1 MRLNQLRRLLSRLLN
16 KPEQTSEED
25 TGMNYLVAGLGN
37 IGAEYASTRHNMGF
51 MVLDAW
57 AQASNTVFRTERYGD
72 VAEISFKGRKFYLLK
87 PSTYMN
93 LSGNAVRY
101 WVDKLKLPLENLIVI
116 CDDLNLPFGTVRMR
130 KNGSDGGHNGLK
142 DIQTRLNTTQW
153 ARIRVG
159 IGNNFSRGAQVD
171 FVIGELTAEEK
182 AAVPGIC
189 DRVIEGIKNFATIG
203 PDRAMN
209 LLNVKPAK
217 PAKEEK
223 GV

>member
-1 MRLNQLRRLLSRLLN
+1 M
-16 KPEQTSEED
+16 D
-25 TGMNYLVAGLGN
+25 YLVAGLGN

-57 AQASNTVFRTERYGD
+57 AQASNAVFKTERYGD
-72 VAEISFKGRKFYLLK
+72 VAEVSFKGRRFYLLK

-101 WVDKLKLPLENLIVI
+101 WVNKLKLPLENLIVV
-116 CDDLNLPFGTVRMR
+116 CDDLNLPFGTLRMR

-142 DIQTRLNTTQW
+142 DIQECLETTQW

-159 IGNNFSRGAQVD
+159 IGNDYARGQQVD
-171 FVIGELTAEEK
+171 FVIGNLTDEEK
-182 AAVPGIC
+182 EAMPEIC
-189 DRVIEGIKNFATIG
+189 KRVIEGLKNFATIG

-209 LLNVKPAK
+209 YLNVKPK
-217 PAKEEK
+217 KEENQP
-223 GV
+223 